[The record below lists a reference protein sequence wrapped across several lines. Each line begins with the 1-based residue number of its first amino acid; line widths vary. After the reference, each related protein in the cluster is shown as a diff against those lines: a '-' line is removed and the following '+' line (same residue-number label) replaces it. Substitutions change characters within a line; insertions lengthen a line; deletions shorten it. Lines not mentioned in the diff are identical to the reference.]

1 MQSTGLKKQKRLPI
15 YKRDDKNISGIR
27 IQTRDIEIL
36 KLVHDYRF
44 INSDQIKALCWG
56 SEQVILRRLWKL
68 FHHGYLDRPKQ
79 QIRYGIEGSEPMIYA
94 ITNKGANL
102 LKKELGTE
110 RKKVDFKVKNF
121 EVGDRHI
128 FHTTMISQIRAAV
141 TLAAKGHP
149 DINFLFWQS
158 EGKFTDCTILKK
170 NGKNLRIPIVPDG
183 FFGIKYGDKKLYFFI
198 EADRS
203 TMTGK
208 RILKKMKGY
217 WNYWKEGGLA
227 KEAKIENFRVLTI
240 AKTDKRKNNLCKI
253 TKKADEKQKGSSLF
267 WFACVKQISLETPGD
282 FFFANIWNT
291 AKEDKFSRL
300 LKPDTRTRKGKT
312 INLKDVE
319 TIKEMLFENI

>member
-1 MQSTGLKKQKRLPI
+1 
-15 YKRDDKNISGIR
+15 
-27 IQTRDIEIL
+27 
-36 KLVHDYRF
+36 
-44 INSDQIKALCWG
+44 
-56 SEQVILRRLWKL
+56 
-68 FHHGYLDRPKQ
+68 
-79 QIRYGIEGSEPMIYA
+79 MIYG
-94 ITNKGANL
+94 ITNKGANF
-102 LKKELGTE
+102 LKKELGIE
-110 RKKVDFKVKNF
+110 RKKVNFAVKNS

-149 DINFLFWQS
+149 DINLLFWQS

-183 FFGIKYGDKKLYFFI
+183 FFGIKYGNKFFYFFI

-217 WNYWKEGGLA
+217 WNYWKEGGLS
-227 KEAKIENFRVLTI
+227 KEIKIENFRVLTVANI
-240 AKTDKRKNNLCKI
+240 KKRKNNLCKI

-267 WFACVKQISLETPGD
+267 WFAYEKQITLENPGD

-291 AKEDKFSRL
+291 AKEDKFFSL
-300 LKPDTRTRKGKT
+300 LKVDIKT
-312 INLKDVE
+312 KEEKIINLKDVK
-319 TIKEMLFENI
+319 TISEMLFENV